1 MGHVSLD
8 QLEPRVG
15 VMTKEE
21 AVIQE
26 EMSSNLKHHELV
38 GQVGVD
44 RLGINVV
51 TMTEEEEV
59 LQEEMPSNLEHH
71 SNDSKN
77 VETEGF
83 GRDHN
88 ETQHET
94 QAEDLTGSNTEKKTT
109 VQMKEESQDP
119 QGQAGRAD
127 LSESAQGQKMEDKE
141 EQDAE
146 NTYKADIQSS
156 ECSNAEKDRNQAQPQ
171 EKHDEDSGI
180 MSPQKKEEAAEGS
193 STTCCKIKTE
203 DDKEFQQR
211 TLNIEESVEND
222 ILRHILLL
230 DKDEDICEELPK
242 ADQGRTIKTEQRSM
256 SDYGDNT
263 LHKLPREGGS
273 IAVARSPKLEVDP
286 ESNRNHTH
294 SNNEHFKGRHLLT
307 LPLSCVQP
315 KISHNSSLQSVSL
328 KNHKEEHVH
337 IQKHS
342 EEMTDPYGEMPVL
355 ENEYLKDHPTP
366 LGRCKEEED
375 EMVTEDSGNRCKDQ
389 EHEKEDKMSTHKSK
403 Y

>member
-1 MGHVSLD
+1 M
-8 QLEPRVG
+8 
-15 VMTKEE
+15 MTKEE
-21 AVIQE
+21 AVMQE
-26 EMSSNLKHHELV
+26 EMSSNLEHHELV
-38 GQVGVD
+38 GQVGLD
-44 RLGINVV
+44 RLGINFV

-94 QAEDLTGSNTEKKTT
+94 QAEDLNESNTEKKTT

-119 QGQAGRAD
+119 QGQAGSAD
-127 LSESAQGQKMEDKE
+127 LSDSAQGQKMEDKV

-146 NTYKADIQSS
+146 NTYKADIQSD
-156 ECSNAEKDRNQAQPQ
+156 ECSSAEKDRNQAQPQ

-180 MSPQKKEEAAEGS
+180 MSPQKKEEAAEGH
-193 STTCCKIKTE
+193 STTCCESAIKTE
-203 DDKEFQQR
+203 DDKELQQR

-230 DKDEDICEELPK
+230 DKDEDICKELPK
-242 ADQGRTIKTEQRSM
+242 ADQGRTIKTEQGAM

-263 LHKLPREGGS
+263 LHKLPGEGGS
-273 IAVARSPKLEVDP
+273 IAMACSPKLEVDP
-286 ESNRNHTH
+286 ESKRNHTH
-294 SNNEHFKGRHLLT
+294 SDNEHFKEERHLLT
-307 LPLSCVQP
+307 LPPSCVQP

-328 KNHKEEHVH
+328 INHKEGHVH

-375 EMVTEDSGNRCKDQ
+375 EMVSDSGDGCKDQ
-389 EHEKEDKMSTHKSK
+389 EHEEDDKISAHKSK
-403 Y
+403 NWSQ